1 MAKRSVS
8 IANINNSTRTYFTQA
23 NDSIGL
29 PNLVDHQNKSFQWF
43 VDEGLGELLAEISPI
58 DDYTGTKLSLSF
70 KDYHFDDPKM
80 SEAAARENNVSY
92 EAPLKATVE
101 LTNKVTGEVKEQEIY
116 LGDYPWMT
124 SRGTFVINGAERVV
138 VSQLIRSSGVFFTSD
153 QHGATKLYG
162 AKVIPGRGAWLEFET
177 AANGTL
183 YVKIDRKRKMPIT
196 TLLRA
201 LGMPEAQIRESF
213 KHVDQGK
220 ISHID
225 ITLEKDPARGQNDAL
240 IEVYRRLRPG
250 DLATVDNARSLLEN
264 MFYNFKRFDFSRVGR
279 YKINKRLDLDV
290 PNTIENRVMRL
301 EDLKAIVAEIIRL
314 NNTQEQA
321 DDIDSLANRRVKLV
335 GELVQRQFRIGLLR
349 MERNTKDRM
358 SMSEIETVSPGQL
371 INARPIVAAVREFF
385 ASSQL
390 SQFMDQINPL
400 SELAHKRRLSSMGP
414 GGLSRERAGFEVR
427 DAHATHYGRICAVE
441 TPEGANVGLVLNLA
455 NYARINDYGFIET
468 PYRKV
473 VNAATAADAA
483 GHIAAVDLENE
494 KGVVIVKVGKKIT
507 EAEAKK
513 LAAVKNQVTWPV
525 KARVTN
531 DIVYLDASVEGTS
544 IIASAAEEVD
554 DNGYFL
560 SDRVSARKYLES
572 GQVDANE
579 VTHIDAARNQI
590 IGSSAGLIPFIEKDY
605 VYRSLMGSN
614 QQRQA
619 VPLIQPQSPVVGT
632 GVEVA
637 AAANTGQLVVAE
649 GTGEVVKATADEVLV
664 KYKEGVKSYEPQHFV
679 RSNEGTSI
687 NQKVVVSSGDKV
699 KAGDVLIE
707 GMSIANGELA
717 LGKDL
722 LVAFMP
728 WAGYNFEDAIIISRK
743 LVEDDTLTSIN
754 IVDFMIEVRE
764 TKLGPEIITRDIP
777 NVSEEALRHLD
788 DDGIVRIGAEVHPGD
803 ILVGK
808 ITPKGEQELS
818 SEERLLR
825 AIFGEKAKEV
835 RDTSQRM
842 SNGKHGKV
850 VGVKIFSKANGHELK
865 AGVLMQIQVF
875 VAQMRKIAVG
885 DKLGGRHGNK
895 GVIAR
900 ILPIEDMPFM
910 EDGTPLDI
918 VLNPLGVPSR
928 MNVGQLFETHLG
940 MAARALGL
948 QVASPAFS
956 GVPIEK
962 IQELLKE
969 AGLPEDGK
977 QQLYDGRNGDAF
989 IERTTVGSM
998 YMIKLN
1004 HMIADKI
1011 HARSTGPYT
1020 MVTQQPLGGKAQNGG
1035 QRFGEME
1042 VWALEAYG
1050 AATTLQ
1056 EMLTIKSDDV
1066 YGRSKA
1072 YESIIKKTEIV
1083 GPKVPESFNVL
1094 VKELQ
1099 GLSLKV
1105 DLVTSNK
1112 VVDAEAILAENIKD
1126 EASNTAEVD
1135 VPMPIAS
1142 DIDMTEEASVDEFV
1156 AMNIADDL
1164 ASAAGVTITDDD
1176 VSDDATDEDNDNAA
1190 VLVDDNKEEAA

>member
-1 MAKRSVS
+1 MAK
-8 IANINNSTRTYFTQA
+8 ATTNSKARVFYTSKDDA
-23 NDSIGL
+23 LDL
-29 PNLVDHQNKSFQWF
+29 PNLVDHQNRSFQWF
-43 VDEGLGELLAEISPI
+43 VEEGLGELLAEISPI
-58 DDYTGTKLSLSF
+58 DDYTGGKLSLSF
-70 KDYHFDDPKM
+70 KDYRFGDPKIT
-80 SEAAARENNVSY
+80 EAAARENNVSY
-92 EAPLKATVE
+92 DAPLMANVE
-101 LTNKVTGEVKEQEIY
+101 LVNKVTGEIKEQEIY

-124 SRGTFVINGAERVV
+124 ARGTFVINGAERVV
-138 VSQLIRSSGVFFTSD
+138 VSQLIRSAGVFFTSD
-153 QHGATKLYG
+153 MHGARNLYG

-177 AANGTL
+177 AANGAL
-183 YVKIDRKRKMPIT
+183 YVKIDRKRKIPVT

-201 LGMPEAQIRESF
+201 LGVTEARMRERM
-213 KHVDQGK
+213 KHVDTGTK
-220 ISHID
+220 SHLD
-225 ITLEKDPARGQNDAL
+225 ATLEKDPTRGQNDAL

-250 DLATVDNARSLLEN
+250 DLATVDNARSLIEN
-264 MFYNFKRFDFSRVGR
+264 MFYNYKRFDFSRVGR

-290 PNTIENRVMRL
+290 PNTMENRVMRL
-301 EDLKAIVAEIIRL
+301 EDIEAIIAEIIRL
-314 NNTQEQA
+314 NNTQEPA

-358 SMSEIETVSPGQL
+358 SMSEIETVTPGQL
-371 INARPIVAAVREFF
+371 INARPVVAAVREFF

-441 TPEGANVGLVLNLA
+441 TPEGANIGLVLNLA
-455 NYARINDYGFIET
+455 NYARVNDYGFVET

-473 VNAATAADAA
+473 VNAATAKDAVGKIASADLEDAA
-483 GHIAAVDLENE
+483 GKL
-494 KGVVIVKVGKKIT
+494 IVKAGATIT
-507 EAEAKK
+507 SAAATK
-513 LAAVKNQVTWPV
+513 LAAVKSQITWPV
-525 KARVTN
+525 KAQVTN
-531 DIVYLDASVEGTS
+531 EIIFLDAYDEESAV
-544 IIASAAEEVD
+544 IAGGGIRLD
-554 DNGYFL
+554 KDGYFV
-560 SDRVSARKYLES
+560 DERVSARTRLKS
-572 GQVDANE
+572 GEYDADD
-579 VTHIDAARNQI
+579 VTHMDASRNQI
-590 IGSSAGLIPFIEKDY
+590 IGSSAGLIPFIEKNY

-619 VPLIQPQSPVVGT
+619 VPLIQPQSPIVGT
-632 GVEVA
+632 GLEISA
-637 AAANTGQLVVAE
+637 ARNTGQVILAE
-649 GTGEVVKATADEVLV
+649 ADGEVTKATAKEVVV
-664 KYKEGVKSYEPQHFV
+664 KYKAGKISYEPQRFL
-679 RSNEGTSI
+679 RSNEGTSV
-687 NQKVVVSSGDKV
+687 NQKVVVSTGDQV
-699 KAGDVLIE
+699 KSGDVLIE
-707 GMSIANGELA
+707 GMSIADGELA

-722 LVAFMP
+722 IAAFMP
-728 WAGYNFEDAIIISRK
+728 WGGYNFEDAIIISRK
-743 LVEDDTLTSIN
+743 LVEDDTLTSVH

-764 TKLGPEIITRDIP
+764 TKLGPEVVTRDIP
-777 NVSEEALRHLD
+777 NVSEETLRHLD
-788 DDGIVRIGAEVHPGD
+788 EDGIVRIGAEVHPGD

-850 VGVKIFSKANGHELK
+850 VGVKIFSRENGHELK
-865 AGVLMQIQVF
+865 AGVIMQIQVF

-900 ILPIEDMPFM
+900 ILPVEDMPFM
-910 EDGTPLDI
+910 ADGTPVDI

-928 MNVGQLFETHLG
+928 MNIGQLFETHLG
-940 MAARALGL
+940 MAARALGIK
-948 QVASPAFS
+948 VASPSFN
-956 GVPIEK
+956 GVPVAK
-962 IQELLKE
+962 IHELLKE
-969 AGLPEDGK
+969 AGFPEDGK
-977 QQLYDGRNGDAF
+977 QQLYDGRTGEAF
-989 IERTTVGSM
+989 KEQTTVGSM

-1004 HMIADKI
+1004 HMVADKI

-1072 YESIIKKTEIV
+1072 YESIIKKTAIV

-1099 GLSLKV
+1099 GLGLKV
-1105 DLVTSNK
+1105 DLVHSNT
-1112 VVDAEAILAENIKD
+1112 VVDAEAVLASNIHD
-1126 EASNTAEVD
+1126 EAAHPAEVE
-1135 VPMPIAS
+1135 VPQSAIS
-1142 DIDMTEEASVDEFV
+1142 DIDVTEEAAIDEFSV
-1156 AMNIADDL
+1156 VGIGIDDNGND
-1164 ASAAGVTITDDD
+1164 STDD
-1176 VSDDATDEDNDNAA
+1176 AA
-1190 VLVDDNKEEAA
+1190 LVGVADDNKTDTEEEVA

>member
-1 MAKRSVS
+1 MAKPTSEVVKNIKSLKDSKQRVYFSKQES
-8 IANINNSTRTYFTQA
+8 IL
-23 NDSIGL
+23 DL
-29 PNLVDHQNKSFQWF
+29 PNLVDHQNASFKWF
-43 VDEGLGELLAEISPI
+43 VEEGLGELLAEVSPI
-58 DDYTGTKLSLSF
+58 DDYTGTKLTLGF
-70 KDYHFDDPKM
+70 KDYHFDKPKM
-80 SEAAARENNVSY
+80 TEQEARENNVSF
-92 EAPLKATVE
+92 EAPLKAKVV

-124 SRGTFVINGAERVV
+124 ERGTFVINGAERVV
-138 VSQLIRSSGVFFTSD
+138 VSQLIRSAGVFFTADS
-153 QHGATKLYG
+153 HGSSSLYG

-177 AANGTL
+177 AASGAI
-183 YVKIDRKRKMPIT
+183 YVKIDRKRKIPVT

-201 LGMPEAQIRESF
+201 LGVSDAQMRDYF
-213 KHVDQGK
+213 AHVDQG
-220 ISHID
+220 SLNYID
-225 ITLEKDPARGQNDAL
+225 ATFEKDPTKGQSDAL

-279 YKINKRLDLDV
+279 YKINKRLNLDV
-290 PNTIENRVMRL
+290 KNTNENRVMRL
-301 EDLKAIVAEIIRL
+301 EDIIAIIAEIIRL
-314 NNTQEQA
+314 NNTQEPA

-358 SMSEIETVSPGQL
+358 SMSEIETVTPAQL
-371 INARPIVAAVREFF
+371 INARPVVAAVREFF

-441 TPEGANVGLVLNLA
+441 TPEGANIGLVLNLA
-455 NYARINDYGFIET
+455 SFARINEYGFIET

-473 VNAATAADAA
+473 INAVTAKNAA
-483 GHIAAVDLENE
+483 GHIAAANLENE
-494 KGVVIVKVGKKIT
+494 KGTVIVKEGSVIN
-507 EAEAKK
+507 AAAAQK
-513 LAAVKNQVTWPV
+513 LASVKNQATWPV
-525 KARVTN
+525 KAKVTKE
-531 DIVYLDASVEGTS
+531 IIYMDASEEEHAV
-544 IIASAAEEVD
+544 IASANEAFD
-554 DNGYFL
+554 DNGYFIAE
-560 SDRVSARKYLES
+560 RVSARNRLVS
-572 GQVDANE
+572 GEVDANE
-579 VTHIDAARNQI
+579 ITHMDASRRQI
-590 IGSSAGLIPFIEKDY
+590 IGSSAALIPFIEKNY

-619 VPLIQPQSPVVGT
+619 VPLIKPASPIVGT
-632 GVEVA
+632 GMEGIA
-637 AAANTGQLVVAE
+637 AQNSGQVTYAEDSGDILIANG
-649 GTGEVVKATADEVLV
+649 DELKV
-664 KYKEGVKSYEPQHFV
+664 KYKNGRTVVYAPQHFM
-679 RSNEGTSI
+679 RSNEGSSI
-687 NQKVVVSSGDKV
+687 NQKIVVSSGDKV
-699 KAGDVLIE
+699 KKGDVLIE
-707 GMSIANGELA
+707 GMSVQGGELA
-717 LGKDL
+717 LGRDL

-728 WAGYNFEDAIIISRK
+728 WSGYNFEDAIIVSRK
-743 LVEDDTLTSIN
+743 LVEDDTLTSIH
-754 IVDFMIEVRE
+754 IVDFMTEVRE
-764 TKLGPEIITRDIP
+764 TKLGPEIVTRDIP

-788 DDGIVRIGAEVHPGD
+788 EDGIVRIGADVHPGD

-850 VGVKIFSKANGHELK
+850 VGVKVFSRANGHELK
-865 AGVLMQIQVF
+865 AGVIMQIQIF
-875 VAQMRKIAVG
+875 VAQMRKISVG

-900 ILPIEDMPFM
+900 ILPVEDMPFM
-910 EDGTPLDI
+910 ADGTPIDI
-918 VLNPLGVPSR
+918 ILNPLGVPSR

-940 MAARALGL
+940 MAARALGIK
-948 QVASPAFS
+948 VASPPFN
-956 GVPIEK
+956 GVATAQ
-962 IQELLKE
+962 IQELLKQ
-969 AGLPEDGK
+969 ANLPEDGK
-977 QQLYDGRNGDAF
+977 QQLFDGRTGEAF
-989 IERTTVGSM
+989 TERTTVGSM

-1050 AATTLQ
+1050 ASYTLQ

-1072 YESIIKKTEIV
+1072 YESIIKGTEIV

-1105 DLVTSNK
+1105 DLMSSNE
-1112 VVDAEAILAENIKD
+1112 VIDAENILAENIKD
-1126 EASNTAEVD
+1126 EAAHQSEVD
-1135 VPMPIAS
+1135 VPKEEISA
-1142 DIDMTEEASVDEFV
+1142 IDVTEDAVQDEFAV
-1156 AMNIADDL
+1156 MGLSDEL
-1164 ASAAGVTITDDD
+1164 PGEP
-1176 VSDDATDEDNDNAA
+1176 VSDDPALVSAEDN
-1190 VLVDDNKEEAA
+1190 DDNKEAK